1 MQSQALGATQSDK
14 AYENEWKLTVPH
26 CVIEH
31 YDAFPSNAE
40 QERAMQLALSV
51 CSASGIMAPEDVKV
65 RCVEADSIVFGDGR
79 RSFVHITLSL
89 LAGRTEAQKIGI
101 AESLRDAFRRDYS
114 DIASISIDIRD
125 MDPACYRKS
134 LV

>member
-1 MQSQALGATQSDK
+1 M
-14 AYENEWKLTVPH
+14 PH

-31 YDAFPSNAE
+31 YEAFPSNGE
-40 QERAMQLALSV
+40 RERAMQLALSV

-65 RCVEADSIVFGDGR
+65 RCVEADAILFGDGR
-79 RSFVHITLSL
+79 GSFVHITLSL

-101 AESLRDAFRRDYS
+101 AEALRDAFRRNFPG
-114 DIASISIDIRD
+114 IASISIDTRD
-125 MDPACYRKS
+125 MDPGCYRKS